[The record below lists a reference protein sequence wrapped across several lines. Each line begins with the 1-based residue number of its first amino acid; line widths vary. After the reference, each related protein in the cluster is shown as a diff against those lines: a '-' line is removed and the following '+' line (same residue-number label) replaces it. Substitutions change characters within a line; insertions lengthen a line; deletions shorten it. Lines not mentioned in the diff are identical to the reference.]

1 MYIHD
6 VYTLRNFVAR
16 FWQGF
21 GKILAIFG
29 NVLAMFW
36 QCLSTGQTH
45 WGSKGESD
53 FLEEKLQKKIAG
65 AMDVDAGTFCACIA
79 PAKIF

>member
-1 MYIHD
+1 MYTHY
-6 VYTLRNFVAR
+6 VYTLATFVAT
-16 FWQGF
+16 F
-21 GKILAIFG
+21 GKLFGNFLATFG

-36 QCLSTGQTH
+36 QCLSTGQTP

-65 AMDVDAGTFCACIA
+65 AMDVDAGSF
-79 PAKIF
+79 

>member
-6 VYTLRNFVAR
+6 VYTFTNFVAT
-16 FWQGF
+16 FWQLF
-21 GKILAIFG
+21 GNFLAIFG
-29 NVLAMFW
+29 NILAMFW

-45 WGSKGESD
+45 WGSKRESD

-65 AMDVDAGTFCACIA
+65 AMDVDAGSF
-79 PAKIF
+79 